1 MAWDDDADSL
11 PYTWNNGTNIWDTYN
26 RAKERGLPFPE
37 IPPVSELL
45 AHNYTLK
52 PVLFGCDT
60 NLTTTR
66 DATSPIVAYF
76 ANSPYSWYSNYSWA
90 TGNMSHTE
98 FDSILENSFNLLTQ
112 ANGTLNKSWVDCLG
126 CAAIDRS
133 LQRMD
138 IQRPQICEDCFQE
151 HCWDGRITEGV
162 PEGFV
167 LDPVLALDPSLSYV
181 EWSEI
186 HPNS

>member
-1 MAWDDDADSL
+1 MAWDDDADSH
-11 PYTWNNGTNIWDTYN
+11 PYSWNNGTNIWDTYN
-26 RAKERGLPFPE
+26 RAKESGLPFPE

-90 TGNMSHTE
+90 TGNMSHAE

-133 LQRMD
+133 LQRMG
-138 IQRPQICEDCFQE
+138 IQRPQACEDCFKE

-167 LDPVLALDPSLSYV
+167 LDPALALDPSLSYA
-181 EWSEI
+181 EWSEM
-186 HPNS
+186 HSNS